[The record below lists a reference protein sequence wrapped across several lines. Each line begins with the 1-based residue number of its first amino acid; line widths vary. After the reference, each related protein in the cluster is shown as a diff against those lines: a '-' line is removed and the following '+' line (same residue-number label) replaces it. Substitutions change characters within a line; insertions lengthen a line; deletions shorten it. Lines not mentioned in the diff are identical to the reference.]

1 MCYNPN
7 CSCCGLKNLC
17 LANRLNCLDTD
28 ELDKLVITKPSIYKN
43 EYLYQAGEVLK
54 SFFAVKAG
62 MLKVYSLGENGQEI
76 IQGFYLPG
84 DVLGL
89 DALANQGNYF
99 NAIALDVAS
108 VCEIPF
114 NKLTQLTKEIPNL
127 NLQLLNIM
135 SQEIVNCRSYS
146 SLLIHKTAEQ
156 KLALFIFHMSLKFK
170 AIGYQHNRFILNIL
184 HKDVANYLSLTPETV
199 SRALT
204 KFSQKKVVNW
214 TKKEINIFDEKML
227 KKMAGEDDLY

>member
-17 LANRLNCLDTD
+17 IANRLNCLDTD

-54 SFFAVKAG
+54 SFFAVKTG

-135 SQEIVNCRSYS
+135 S
-146 SLLIHKTAEQ
+146 Q